1 MGLFKKPKTDLTKNI
16 FEGASIQQALTN
28 AAEALN
34 VSTDQISYDVISYG
48 STGVFGLVGNKRAKI
63 RVKSSMRVKEKAM
76 SATEKYWREI
86 QEEQNNFASKEL
98 HKEKRKPE
106 KSFKET
112 KEAKPETQVNSKNKA
127 KTNNKKQVKQ
137 VENGLL
143 KTPENSL
150 ATQAAAETHETYE
163 KPRRNRSRN
172 RRRSPKNNDYVENTF
187 VNDTEMPDMEAVPQE
202 PLTGQLLQAQEV
214 LHNLTEQLLDGPFQV
229 IYTLSEKKISF
240 IIKGNN
246 LSALIG
252 KNGSIRR
259 SLQLVTDRIINK
271 GGQGKYDV
279 NLVVDTE
286 RQNKSKRMLATLAK
300 KKADLCRNTH
310 QEISLGFMN
319 AYERCVIHIA
329 LKKDPDVE
337 TKSVGEG
344 AKKELFIIPINKT
357 AKNKNSVP
365 EVNETEIEV

>member
-1 MGLFKKPKTDLTKNI
+1 MGLFRKQKTDLTKNI
-16 FEGASIQQALTN
+16 FEGASIQQAVTN

-86 QEEQNNFASKEL
+86 QEEQNKFASKEL
-98 HKEKRKPE
+98 HKEKYKAE
-106 KSFKET
+106 KNGKET
-112 KEAKPETQVNSKNKA
+112 KEFRTEPQVKSKNNDRSN
-127 KTNNKKQVKQ
+127 NNKKRVKQ
-137 VENGLL
+137 DENDQL
-143 KTPENSL
+143 KTPEKTLTVN
-150 ATQAAAETHETYE
+150 AVADTDEMQE
-163 KPRRNRSRN
+163 KTRHSRSRN
-172 RRRSPKNNDYVENTF
+172 RRRAPKNNGLADNAC
-187 VNDTEMPDMEAVPQE
+187 VNDTEMPDLEMETTPQE
-202 PLTGQLLQAQEV
+202 PLTGQLLLAHEV
-214 LHNLTEQLLDGPFQV
+214 LYNLTEQLLDGPFQV
-229 IYTLSEKKISF
+229 TYALSDRKISF
-240 IIKGNN
+240 IVKGNN

-259 SLQLVTDRIINK
+259 SLQLVADRIINK

-279 NLVVDTE
+279 NLVADTE
-286 RQNKSKRMLATLAK
+286 RQNKSKRLLTSLAK

-310 QEISLGFMN
+310 EEISLGFMN

-344 AKKELFIIPINKT
+344 AKKELFIVPINKV
-357 AKNKNSVP
+357 AKNAP
-365 EVNETEIEV
+365 EMNGS